1 MNMTRKKSERPPTA
15 DEMRARRL
23 DVLRANPPKPR
34 KGESPEEWKKRLDS
48 YRNEIREAKE
58 DKKSSP

>member
-1 MNMTRKKSERPPTA
+1 MDTIRKRSDRPPTA
-15 DEMRARRL
+15 DEMKARRL
-23 DVLRANPPKPR
+23 GALRANPPKPR

-58 DKKSSP
+58 D